1 MRNGQG
7 TLFNTDGSK
16 WTGEWKNAEKNGPG
30 KEYAANGTVL
40 KSGNWV
46 DDKYVESK

>member
-1 MRNGQG
+1 MNGKG
-7 TLFNTDGSK
+7 TKNYTDGSW
-16 WTGEWKNAEKNGPG
+16 WTGEWKNERKNGPG
-30 KEYAANGTVL
+30 TQYAANGTVL